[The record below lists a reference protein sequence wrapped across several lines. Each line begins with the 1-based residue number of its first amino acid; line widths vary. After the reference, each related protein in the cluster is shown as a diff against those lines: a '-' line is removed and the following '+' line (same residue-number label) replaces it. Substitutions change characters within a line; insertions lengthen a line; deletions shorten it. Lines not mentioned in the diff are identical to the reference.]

1 MHSVVWAKIWSFVNK
16 MRISLDRHNLFKLT
30 SANVYQKLSDRQQ
43 RLADYHVDMDGCM
56 RNKSMSFN
64 FKIVHAFFGTREAS
78 IFVWNNALVPIK
90 LLHQSNS
97 PYCLFLSALIDFS
110 LLTYALRLVF
120 PVAPV
125 LSHSCSISHLFKELS
140 ANSSGH
146 SDDTCLNV
154 GTQPSAWIVAA
165 PAHQECVKR
174 WPSSHAPEQNTLTIL
189 HCSAVSGCESHIAMF
204 FCTVFT
210 PLKETMAIQAVT
222 QAQQHWQIQLAV
234 TSMACKEPT

>member
-1 MHSVVWAKIWSFVNK
+1 M
-16 MRISLDRHNLFKLT
+16 
-30 SANVYQKLSDRQQ
+30 
-43 RLADYHVDMDGCM
+43 
-56 RNKSMSFN
+56 
-64 FKIVHAFFGTREAS
+64 HAFFATRKAC
-78 IFVWNNALVPIK
+78 IFVWNDAPTPIK

-125 LSHSCSISHLFKELS
+125 LSHSCSISHLFKELG

-146 SDDTCLNV
+146 SDDTCLNA

-174 WPSSHAPEQNTLTIL
+174 WPSSHAGEQNTLTIF
-189 HCSAVSGCESHIAMF
+189 HCSAVVVVVKVISQFFF
-204 FCTVFT
+204 FCTFFT
-210 PLKETMAIQAVT
+210 PPKETMAMQAVT
-222 QAQQHWQIQLAV
+222 QAQQHWQIQWNW
-234 TSMACKEPT
+234 KEPT